1 LTRQGLVGIGVAAA
15 ADAVAGRRPLR
26 WTHSP
31 MQVLAALQG
40 RRHTFCLDSADP
52 SHPDGRFSMVG
63 CDPWAVYRARGS
75 EIRIETDVG
84 RVDFDHP
91 LDGLGAVL
99 AAVKAPP
106 PPEPLPFAGGA
117 VGFFAYDLGRAIER
131 LPADT
136 VDDLGTDDVFLG
148 LYDWVVVFDHQERR
162 WHLAATARCPDTEP
176 LAALLDRAQ
185 AFLSEQMR
193 EVPSLG
199 TAPDIAPA
207 EAVSGFTREAYLA
220 ALDRVIEH
228 IYAGDIY
235 QVNLSQ
241 RFAVEVQAS
250 SFDLYRSLRRHTRA
264 VFSAYVSGVGMD
276 VLSLSPERFLR
287 VRGREVQTCPIKGTR
302 PRGTTPAED
311 AALAA
316 ELCDST
322 KDAAELAMIVDLE
335 RNDLG
340 RVCEAGTV
348 EVADHAALYTLATV
362 HHTVTR
368 VVGQVRESVD
378 AAALLRAT
386 FPGGSITGAPKIR
399 SMEIIEDLEPTR
411 RGVYTGSVGYLGYDG
426 RMDLNIAIRTVTL
439 KDGVAHVQAGG
450 GIVADS
456 DPKAEYEETLTKA
469 RALLAA
475 LGATV

>member
-1 LTRQGLVGIGVAAA
+1 MTHDRLQGIGVTASADAAA
-15 ADAVAGRRPLR
+15 GHRPLD
-26 WTHSP
+26 WTHTP
-31 MQVLAALQG
+31 EQVLAALQG

-52 SHPDGRFSMVG
+52 SHPDGRFSVLG
-63 CDPWAVYRARGS
+63 CDPWALYRARGP
-75 EIRIETDVG
+75 EIRIETDAG

-91 LDGLGAVL
+91 LDGLSVVL
-99 AAVKAPP
+99 AAVKGPP
-106 PPEPLPFAGGA
+106 PPAPLPLAGGA

-131 LPADT
+131 LPDDT

-148 LYDWVVVFDHQERR
+148 LYDWVAVFDHQERR
-162 WHLAATARCPDTEP
+162 WHLAATARRPETES
-176 LAALLDRAQ
+176 LEGLLDRAE
-185 AFLSEQMR
+185 ASLALAVTD
-193 EVPSLG
+193 VPDL
-199 TAPDIAPA
+199 AELPMIAPTVV
-207 EAVSGFTREAYLA
+207 VSGFTREAYLL
-220 ALDRVIEH
+220 ALDRAIEH

-250 SFDLYRSLRRHTRA
+250 PLELYRCLRHHTHA
-264 VFSAYVSGVGMD
+264 VFSAYVEGVGMH

-287 VRGREVQTCPIKGTR
+287 VRGPDIQTCPIKGTR
-302 PRGTTPAED
+302 PRGATPAED
-311 AALAA
+311 VALAA
-316 ELCDST
+316 ELRDST

-348 EVADHAALYTLATV
+348 RVSDHAALYTLATV

-368 VVGQVRESVD
+368 VVGRLRPEVD

-399 SMEIIEDLEPTR
+399 SMEIIEDLESTR

-426 RMDLNIAIRTVTL
+426 RVDLNIAIRTVTV
-439 KDGVAHVQAGG
+439 KGGVAYVQAGG

-456 DPKAEYEETLTKA
+456 DPVAEYEETLTKA